1 MGNYFSKIQKGENK
15 VQWYLIGI
23 FLTFAG
29 YFLGQLP
36 LTAVAYLSIQNNNI
50 GSKQF
55 EEFSRTTDFNL
66 IGIGSN
72 LGLVL
77 LITMFI
83 FAIVGLFYAVKIQK
97 KNFKDLIFPNDSK
110 IDVGRLAFGFGLW
123 FGLGLVGEV
132 ISYFV
137 SPINYVFHFEALSFF
152 TLLII
157 CIFLLPI
164 QTSFE
169 ELFFRGYL
177 MQGLALI
184 TKNKIVLM
192 LITSVLFAAVHGANP
207 EIKEYGIAIM
217 LTYYI
222 TAGIFLALITIMDG
236 RLELALGVHAAT
248 NFYGAVISSYGGGVL
263 QTDSLLKSETINPA
277 VMTLAFIITA
287 IIFVYICYKKY
298 NWRPLTYILEPIND
312 QPNDL

>member
-83 FAIVGLFYAVKIQK
+83 FAIVG
-97 KNFKDLIFPNDSK
+97 
-110 IDVGRLAFGFGLW
+110 
-123 FGLGLVGEV
+123 
-132 ISYFV
+132 
-137 SPINYVFHFEALSFF
+137 
-152 TLLII
+152 
-157 CIFLLPI
+157 
-164 QTSFE
+164 
-169 ELFFRGYL
+169 
-177 MQGLALI
+177 
-184 TKNKIVLM
+184 
-192 LITSVLFAAVHGANP
+192 
-207 EIKEYGIAIM
+207 
-217 LTYYI
+217 
-222 TAGIFLALITIMDG
+222 
-236 RLELALGVHAAT
+236 
-248 NFYGAVISSYGGGVL
+248 
-263 QTDSLLKSETINPA
+263 
-277 VMTLAFIITA
+277 
-287 IIFVYICYKKY
+287 
-298 NWRPLTYILEPIND
+298 
-312 QPNDL
+312 